1 LLSLTLAMSPL
12 IVEALNH
19 VALSE
24 SHNPY

>member
-19 VALSE
+19 AALSE
-24 SHNPY
+24 SHNPH